1 MTAPIRRLDLHELVR
16 ELCESTKHWEFY
28 MRKGKARHHVTINP
42 PLLVQLSAAATPKA
56 SVESGTAR
64 PASSKPSAAIEA
76 IDTLL
81 RIDRQAAAWVRR
93 LKQDDP
99 GNVIGCVVQ
108 LGALAM
114 GQDYCGRKTPK
125 RADDGQV
132 TCCTFH
138 QIESD
143 VRRWWS
149 WARVVTRWDLPP
161 WQPDNTCPLCGT
173 RGSLR
178 VRVVER
184 LAVCTED
191 QCRETWDEATI
202 GLLADHIRAENHEVE
217 EEQAS

>member
-1 MTAPIRRLDLHELVR
+1 MTATIRRLDLHDLVR
-16 ELCESTKHWEFY
+16 ELCESTLNREFY
-28 MRKGKARHHVTINP
+28 MRKRKPRYHVTLNP
-42 PLLVQLSAAATPKA
+42 PLLVQLSAASTPKP
-56 SVESGTAR
+56 SVESGAAR
-64 PASSKPSAAIEA
+64 PAASKPSAAIEA

-81 RIDRQAAAWVRR
+81 RIDDQAAAWVRR
-93 LKQDDP
+93 LGQDDP
-99 GNVIGCVVQ
+99 GNTVKCVAQ
-108 LGALAM
+108 LGALAA
-114 GQDYCGRKTPK
+114 GQDHCGRKTP
-125 RADDGQV
+125 RRDEDGRV
-132 TCCTFH
+132 ICCTYH
-138 QIESD
+138 CIESD

-202 GLLADHIRAENHEVE
+202 GLLADHIRAENHEVDE
-217 EEQAS
+217 QQAS